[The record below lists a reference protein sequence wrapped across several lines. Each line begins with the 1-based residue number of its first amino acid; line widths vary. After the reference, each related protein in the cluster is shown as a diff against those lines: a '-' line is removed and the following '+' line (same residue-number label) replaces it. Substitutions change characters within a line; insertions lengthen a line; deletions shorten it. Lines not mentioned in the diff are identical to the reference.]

1 VIYKSTLIYFICI
14 TKRFFKIFEESVEQ
28 FQGDLMAQIR
38 HLKIL
43 ITLLILLNYL
53 DIYGIKY
60 EEIWGMNKTEFIS
73 KNQDCEN
80 IDISS
85 LKTDEDSVRNK
96 INLFFN
102 SIKGES
108 HKLEILRKKGNP
120 EKDFCFFN
128 EKLYVVTENWGK
140 QNISKA
146 REITKTLENS
156 YKIVKNEAAGKLTTT
171 TFLKDKTK
179 IILYKKEISSQYF
192 DINIV
197 FYDTEIF
204 NLLLDE

>member
-1 VIYKSTLIYFICI
+1 MQHKG
-14 TKRFFKIFEESVEQ
+14 FFQNLQKLVEK
-28 FQGDLMAQIR
+28 FQGELMTQIN

-43 ITLLILLNYL
+43 FTFLILIKCL

-60 EEIWGMNKTEFIS
+60 EEIWGMNKEDFLS
-73 KNQDCEN
+73 KNHDCEN
-80 IDISS
+80 VDISS
-85 LKTDEDSVRNK
+85 LKSDEDSVKSK

-108 HKLEILRKKGNP
+108 NKLEILRKKGNP

-128 EKLYVVTENWGK
+128 EKLYVVTEDWGK
-140 QNISKA
+140 QNLSKA
-146 REITKTLENS
+146 REISRTLENT
-156 YKIVKNEAAGKLTTT
+156 YKFVKNEVAGKLTTT

-179 IILYKKEISSQYF
+179 IILYKKELSPEYFAIS
-192 DINIV
+192 IV
-197 FYDTEIF
+197 FYDTQIF